1 MNAIKMLEEEH
12 RNIERELL
20 ELEAIMEAEEINYSN
35 LNHVFERL
43 HNLWNSHEEKEAKI
57 FQILKNEEIKM
68 PVDKMMFEHSEL
80 SMHRKAMMA
89 AIKSGSEINMKKALN
104 SNGKIIIEKL
114 RRHMEDEEG
123 ILFLITMDLFTPEE
137 LEALA
142 NLK

>member
-68 PVDKMMFEHSEL
+68 PVDKMMFEHS
-80 SMHRKAMMA
+80 
-89 AIKSGSEINMKKALN
+89 
-104 SNGKIIIEKL
+104 
-114 RRHMEDEEG
+114 
-123 ILFLITMDLFTPEE
+123 
-137 LEALA
+137 
-142 NLK
+142 